1 MIAAYVAGYEVW
13 AELIAREQD
22 QHHLKGWHPSAVF
35 GAVAA
40 AGASAVLRKLDPE
53 QASRA
58 VGIAAS
64 FAGGVVANFGS
75 MTKPY
80 QVGRAAQ
87 SGLIAT
93 RLAQAGMT
101 ASDDAIEH
109 DLGFLRAISPKGAV
123 DTKSAGRLGLDWRLT
138 RVGINIKL
146 YPMCYATHR
155 SIDGMLDLC
164 HANRLRDVD
173 IASVDVELGEA
184 QAAMLRNHRP
194 QNGLDAKFSLEFALA
209 SAVVAGRCTNAEL
222 SDAFVR
228 RSEVQE
234 FFSKV
239 RVTTTAEKDP
249 DEPAFAPYDRLH
261 VVLRDGRRLASEPVY
276 HARGHFRRPV
286 DRDGLWRKFQDCAAP
301 VLGADA
307 HHIFNVLQNLPRL
320 TSVSGRSPPQ
330 PQAAA
335 R

>member
-1 MIAAYVAGYEVW
+1 M
-13 AELIAREQD
+13 
-22 QHHLKGWHPSAVF
+22 
-35 GAVAA
+35 
-40 AGASAVLRKLDPE
+40 
-53 QASRA
+53 ASRA

-64 FAGGVVANFGS
+64 LAGGVAANFGS

-101 ASDDAIEH
+101 ASTT
-109 DLGFLRAISPKGAV
+109 RSSTISDSCAPSRRKAPSTPGAP
-123 DTKSAGRLGLDWRLT
+123 ARLGLDWRLL
-138 RVGINIKL
+138 RIGINVKL

-155 SIDGMLDLC
+155 SIDAMIDLC
-164 HANRLRDVD
+164 HANRLRAAD

-194 QNGLDAKFSLEFALA
+194 QNALDAKFSLEFALA
-209 SAVVAGRCTNAEL
+209 AAAVAGRCTNAEL

-228 RSEVQE
+228 RPEVQD

-239 RVTTTAEKDP
+239 RVTTLAEKDP
-249 DEPAFAPYDRLH
+249 DEPAFSPFDRLH
-261 VVLRDGRRLASEPVY
+261 VALRDGRRLASEPVLSS
-276 HARGHFRRPV
+276 ARTFPTAGRPRRAVAEIP
-286 DRDGLWRKFQDCAAP
+286 GLRRA
-301 VLGADA
+301 GARRRSA
-307 HHIFNVLQNLPRL
+307 HHMFDVLQNLPRL
-320 TSVSGRSPPQ
+320 TSVSGESQPQ